1 MIFTIATALAVI
13 SVGSIIITL
22 TLIATD
28 NVTV

>member
-13 SVGSIIITL
+13 SEGSIILTL

-28 NVTV
+28 RITV